1 MTILSTMRQHQ
12 RRRARSVL
20 ALVAMVWVSV
30 ALQACATSPQASEL
44 VVDRPAHVEVPHIS
58 SDQSGRDSQH
68 DCAQSLDCGHDG
80 CAEPSS
86 CEGPVVVS
94 TKVETRLPDITEI
107 ESAATVAIDDLDLGG
122 NSPNTSLMRPRH
134 RVSAA
139 AVPFTVQYCV
149 YLI

>member
-12 RRRARSVL
+12 RRRAHSVL
-20 ALVAMVWVSV
+20 ALLAMVWVSV

-44 VVDRPAHVEVPHIS
+44 IDDRPAQVEVLHLS
-58 SDQSGRDSQH
+58 SDQSGHDPQH
-68 DCAQSLDCGHDG
+68 DCAQCLDCGHDG

-94 TKVETRLPDITEI
+94 TKAETRLPDITEF
-107 ESAATVAIDDLDLGG
+107 ESAVAVVIDDLDLAV
-122 NSPNTSLMRPRH
+122 NYPNISLVRPRH
-134 RVSAA
+134 RVTVAT
-139 AVPFTVQYCV
+139 VPLTVQYCV